1 MAFNSVERI
10 MRDVSYGWL
19 LRYLHS
25 NGAAFF
31 FIVVYVHIMRGMYY
45 GSYKYPRELNWIFGV
60 TIYLLMMATAFFGY
74 TLPWGQ
80 MSYWGATVITNLFS
94 AIPVIGE
101 GLKAWILGDYTVGNA
116 TLNRFF
122 ALHYVLP
129 FVILGVV
136 GLHVVAV
143 HVHGSNNPAGINIKS
158 KNDTVSF
165 FPYMIIKDTLATCV
179 FGFVIAVVVFFGP
192 NLMAEVDNYIP
203 ANPMATPSHIVANW
217 YLAPFY
223 AILRAVPDKLGGV
236 VLMFSAILIL
246 FVLPWLD
253 TSRTKS
259 CNYRPIYKWFMI
271 LFFVNFFILGYVG
284 MKPAEGTYL
293 LIARIGLVYYFT
305 FLLILT
311 PFIGRIEKP
320 KQLPASIS
328 DIFSDRYSANTKYQK
343 DSN

>member
-1 MAFNSVERI
+1 M
-10 MRDVSYGWL
+10 
-19 LRYLHS
+19 
-25 NGAAFF
+25 
-31 FIVVYVHIMRGMYY
+31 
-45 GSYKYPRELNWIFGV
+45 
-60 TIYLLMMATAFFGY
+60 
-74 TLPWGQ
+74 
-80 MSYWGATVITNLFS
+80 
-94 AIPVIGE
+94 
-101 GLKAWILGDYTVGNA
+101 
-116 TLNRFF
+116 
-122 ALHYVLP
+122 
-129 FVILGVV
+129 V
-136 GLHVVAV
+136 GLHIAAV

-179 FGFVIAVVVFFGP
+179 FGFVIAVVIFFGP

-203 ANPMATPSHIVANW
+203 ANPMATPTHIVANW

-259 CNYRPIYKWFMI
+259 CNYRPIYKWFMM

-293 LIARIGLVYYFT
+293 LIARIGLVYYFA

-311 PFIGRIEKP
+311 PFIGKIEKP

-328 DIFSDRYSANTKYQK
+328 DIFSNNHSENSEYLKE
-343 DSN
+343 SN